1 MIDDAAETPSPS
13 RRSIPPVADWE
24 TPPPPSLGSSWGWVL
39 GTLWIAAMIP
49 LGLHWYG
56 SLGGH
61 SAGAEGPAQA
71 MTQAAVGDTNIVAV
85 VPGIRGRVVVPEA
98 AVTEIDGKATVFVA
112 ERSLHLLLA
121 TPVVLGPAK
130 GANRE
135 ILSGVAAGEMV
146 VTNGVSTLRSMA
158 SR

>member
-1 MIDDAAETPSPS
+1 MIDDAAETPTPS

-24 TPPPPSLGSSWGWVL
+24 AADPPSLGSSWGWVI

-56 SLGGH
+56 SLGVH
-61 SAGAEGPAQA
+61 ASGAERPAEA
-71 MTQAAVGDTNIVAV
+71 ATQTAVDETKIAAV
-85 VPGIRGRVVVPEA
+85 VPGIRGRVIVPEA

-112 ERSLHLLLA
+112 EQSLHLLVA
-121 TPVVLGPAK
+121 TPVELGHAR
-130 GANRE
+130 GAHRE
-135 ILSGVAAGEMV
+135 ILSGVAAGQMV
-146 VTNGVSTLRSMA
+146 VTDGVSALRTMA